1 MSDFKVAGRF
11 DEKSLRL
18 ECSGS
23 LVYEVSTQA
32 REQVRPYFDKLTEGS
47 CCLFLMDD
55 LKRIDSTGFGVLI
68 HFVRQAAT
76 RNIKLA
82 VVVSDP
88 FILDLFRIAKFDQ
101 IMTVA
106 VDEASALQALA
117 SEQNP
122 VLSPQEY

>member
-1 MSDFKVAGRF
+1 MAEFNVMGRI

-32 REQVRPYFDKLTEGS
+32 REQIRPYFDKMAEGGQ
-47 CCLFLMDD
+47 CLFLMDN

-68 HFVRQAAT
+68 HFVRQAAI
-76 RNIKLA
+76 RKIKLA
-82 VVVSDP
+82 VVVSDQ

-101 IMTVA
+101 VMTVA

-117 SEQNP
+117 FECP
-122 VLSPQEY
+122 PALSPQEY